1 MGKEL
6 AEMTLEELWELFPI
20 SLVAPDDRWPAR
32 YDEMES
38 FLQTALRDHPVVRL
52 SHVGST
58 AIRGIQ
64 AKNIIDILVEFSPDA
79 PLEEAARALE
89 RNGFLRMSAAAD
101 RISLNKGYTKHGFAD
116 KVYHLHLRRAGDNDE
131 LYFRDYLNDH
141 PQLAKEY
148 ESLKLRLREQH
159 EHDRDAYTAAKTPFV
174 RKWTAEARKQ
184 YANRYAPPHS
194 EIPNFKSEKT

>member
-6 AEMTLEELWELFPI
+6 AEMTLEELWELFPV

-32 YDEMES
+32 YGGMAS
-38 FLQTALRDHPVVRL
+38 FLQTALRGHPVVRI

-58 AIRGIQ
+58 AIRDIQ
-64 AKNIIDILVEFSPDA
+64 AKNIIDILVELSPDA
-79 PLEEAARALE
+79 PLEAAARALE
-89 RNGFLRMSAAAD
+89 RNGFIRMSTAAD
-101 RISLNKGYTKHGFAD
+101 RISLNKGYTKHGFAAE
-116 KVYHLHLRRAGDNDE
+116 VFHVHLRRLGDNDE

-141 PQLAKEY
+141 PPLAKEY
-148 ESLKLRLREQH
+148 ESLKLRLRERH

-184 YANRYAPPHS
+184 YPNRYAPLRPD
-194 EIPNFKSEKT
+194 IPNSNHPNP